1 MDDVRVRRVST
12 PRDLRRFVDVPWQIF
27 AGSQFSQWV
36 PPLRHSVKRLLDPS
50 LNPFFRHA
58 DMALFLAERRGRPVG
73 RIAAIDNRWFA
84 RSGGEPQGFFGF
96 FDAEEDPSSSA
107 ALFKAA
113 EEWLAERGHREVQG
127 PISPSTNYEVGLLVD
142 GFEHIPTFMTTWN
155 PPYYLDL
162 LEHAGYT
169 GVKSLLAWH
178 LRIAEI
184 QEELHRRFKALS
196 ERAKKRD
203 NLSFG
208 PLNLARFEDTMAR
221 CWEVY
226 THAWRSNWGYC
237 PLEFDEFLFIANE
250 LKPLLVQ
257 EGTLGVEVDGRLIAF
272 VFFVPDFNRALL
284 RNRSGR
290 LLPFGWLRL
299 LRAKKH
305 TPWVR
310 TMLAGIVDE
319 YRKLGVLPLLL
330 YEAVRKA
337 PEFGVQDVEMSWV
350 LEDNEDVNRTARR
363 LGATAYRTWRVYE
376 REITAPSNL
385 YS

>member
-1 MDDVRVRRVST
+1 
-12 PRDLRRFVDVPWQIF
+12 
-27 AGSQFSQWV
+27 
-36 PPLRHSVKRLLDPS
+36 
-50 LNPFFRHA
+50 
-58 DMALFLAERRGRPVG
+58 
-73 RIAAIDNRWFA
+73 
-84 RSGGEPQGFFGF
+84 
-96 FDAEEDPSSSA
+96 
-107 ALFKAA
+107 
-113 EEWLAERGHREVQG
+113 
-127 PISPSTNYEVGLLVD
+127 
-142 GFEHIPTFMTTWN
+142 
-155 PPYYLDL
+155 
-162 LEHAGYT
+162 
-169 GVKSLLAWH
+169 
-178 LRIAEI
+178 
-184 QEELHRRFKALS
+184 
-196 ERAKKRD
+196 D

-221 CWEVY
+221 RWEVY